1 MKVLRY
7 YDIQCD
13 NCGRFRSTDYC
24 AGMETNL
31 NRVKV
36 LAEREG
42 WTSVRGNGNLCP
54 VCSGKLT
61 VLEFIR
67 KYQSV

>member
-1 MKVLRY
+1 MKVIRY

-13 NCGRFRSTDYC
+13 DCGRFRSTDYC

-31 NRVKV
+31 DRIKV

-42 WTSVRGNGNLCP
+42 WTSVRGKGNRCP
-54 VCSGKLT
+54 VCSRKMSM
-61 VLEFIR
+61 VEFIR

>member
-13 NCGRFRSTDYC
+13 DCGRFRSTDYC

-31 NRVKV
+31 DRIKV
-36 LAEREG
+36 LAEKEG
-42 WTSVRGNGNLCP
+42 WTFIKGNGNMCP
-54 VCSGKLT
+54 VCSRKMSMI
-61 VLEFIR
+61 EFIR
-67 KYQSV
+67 RYQSV